1 MYRLFALGNHKG
13 GCQAGRALISLG
25 ALLLCSGIG
34 ALAQST
40 APPLNPNTA
49 SLDSVLA
56 GTSTQS
62 NPVLSDLIAFKP
74 EIPLGPQDVLKA
86 YEIAM
91 NMLSDKTSSDFSQ
104 IVQAQQANQITRGR
118 AEYLLQQRYEVAM
131 IQYQVLSALHDV
143 LQHDIEAETQ
153 KAKASVNTAR
163 SDTVLVVPLPDLAS
177 AGK

>member
-56 GTSTQS
+56 RTSTQS

-143 LQHDIEAETQ
+143 LQHDIEEETQ

>member
-1 MYRLFALGNHKG
+1 MYRLFLGDDKG
-13 GCQAGRALISLG
+13 GRRAGRALISLG
-25 ALLLCSGIG
+25 VLLLSSGIG

-40 APPLNPNTA
+40 APPWNANAA
-49 SLDSVLA
+49 SPDVVLA
-56 GTSTQS
+56 GTSIQS
-62 NPVLSDLIAFKP
+62 DAVLSDLIASKP
-74 EIPLGPQDVLKA
+74 ETPLGPQDVLKA

-91 NMLSDKTSSDFSQ
+91 NLLSDKAAADFSQ

-118 AEYLLQQRYEVAM
+118 AEYLLQQRYQVAM

-143 LQHDIEAETQ
+143 LQHDIEEATQ